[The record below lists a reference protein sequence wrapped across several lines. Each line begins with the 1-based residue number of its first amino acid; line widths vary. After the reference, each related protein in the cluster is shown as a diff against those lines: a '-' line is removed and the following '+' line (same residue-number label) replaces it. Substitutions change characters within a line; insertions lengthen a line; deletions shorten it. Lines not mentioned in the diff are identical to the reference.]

1 MSASKQQR
9 EEIVD
14 ISKKNRYIL
23 GASALLVALLL
34 LFAFF
39 RDRSHLIDA
48 KTANSLIEN
57 SLVEDAKIDGA
68 YLYFKSGGTYY
79 KVPKE
84 AIDLKKLYSLTPV
97 TVKET
102 NPYIADLLTIGFL
115 AILVIYLLRWARKNR
130 ELKEQQ
136 LNEQLQFASELQRP
150 SDIKPIL
157 SNITFKDVAG
167 INEVKEELEEIIDF
181 LKQPGK
187 YLNFGIRMPRGVLL
201 VGPPGVG
208 KTLIAKA
215 VAGEA
220 GVPFFYQSG
229 ASFVQIYVGMGAKR
243 VRELFK
249 RAKAAAPAIVFIDE
263 IDAVGKARGGM
274 RNDERE
280 ATLNQLLTEMDGFED
295 SSGVIVIAATNKIEM
310 LDDALL
316 RPGRFDRRVH
326 VSLPNKEERKS
337 ILKIYLANKPYHLDL
352 DEIAQ
357 MTVGFSGAALSS
369 LVNEAAIHAL
379 KSGKKIIETEDFLA
393 VKDKVL
399 LGKRKIL
406 TYSEREKEIQAA
418 YQAAKAVVAY
428 WLEVDF
434 DKIGLLSDYFQTSE
448 KEIISKT
455 DMMNR
460 IKVHLAGDA
469 MMHLHFNERF
479 TNAAQDLKEAQ
490 LVAHE
495 MVERYGMAGKLMGG
509 VNEEAQILD
518 EARSEVES
526 FVARAEEGI
535 VRLAEE
541 IMRREVISKEDVKE
555 LLHEIF

>member
-1 MSASKQQR
+1 M
-9 EEIVD
+9 D

-68 YLYFKSGGTYY
+68 YLYFKSGGAYY

-102 NPYIADLLTIGFL
+102 NPYMADLLTIGFL

-541 IMRREVISKEDVKE
+541 IIRREVISKEDVKE

>member
-1 MSASKQQR
+1 MD
-9 EEIVD
+9 V
-14 ISKKNRYIL
+14 SKKNRYIL
-23 GASALLVALLL
+23 GASTLLIALLL
-34 LFAFF
+34 LFVFV
-39 RDRSHLIDA
+39 RDRSRLIDA
-48 KTANSLIEN
+48 ATARNLIEN
-57 SLVEDAKIDGA
+57 SHIENTRIEGA
-68 YLYFKSGGTYY
+68 YLYFKSGNTLY

-84 AIDLKKLYSLTPV
+84 AIDLKKLYNRVPV
-97 TVKET
+97 TVKEP
-102 NPYIADLLTIGFL
+102 NPYLVDLLTFAFL
-115 AILVIYLLRWARKNR
+115 AVLIIYLLRWAKKNR

-136 LNEQLQFASELQRP
+136 LNEQIQFASELQRQ
-150 SDIKPIL
+150 SDIKPIA

-181 LKQPGK
+181 LRHPRK

-249 RAKAAAPAIVFIDE
+249 RAKAAAPAIIFIDE

-295 SSGVIVIAATNKIEM
+295 SSGIIVIAATNKIEM

-316 RPGRFDRRVH
+316 RPGRFDRRVY

-337 ILKIYLANKPYHLDL
+337 ILKIYLSNKPYNLDL
-352 DEIAQ
+352 DEIAH

-369 LVNEAAIHAL
+369 FVNEAAIHAL
-379 KSGKKIIETEDFLA
+379 KTGKKIIETEDFLA

-399 LGKRKIL
+399 LGKRRVL
-406 TYSEREKEIQAA
+406 TYSEEEKRIQAA
-418 YQAAKAVVAY
+418 YQAAKAITAY
-428 WLEVDF
+428 WHDVDF
-434 DKIGLLSDYFQTSE
+434 DKIGLLADNFHTSE
-448 KEIISKT
+448 KEIVSKT

-460 IKVHLAGDA
+460 IKVYLAGDV
-469 MMHLHFNERF
+469 MMHLHFNEHF
-479 TNAAQDLKEAQ
+479 TNAANDLKEAR
-490 LVAHE
+490 LIARD
-495 MVERYGMAGKLMGG
+495 MVEVYGMVEGPSTA
-509 VNEEAQILD
+509 VSQEEKILA
-518 EARSEVES
+518 EAKSDVES
-526 FVARAEEGI
+526 FVARTEERI
-535 VRLAEE
+535 IRLADEIIKREIVPKEE
-541 IMRREVISKEDVKE
+541 IKE
-555 LLHEIF
+555 LLDEIF

>member
-1 MSASKQQR
+1 M
-9 EEIVD
+9 EV
-14 ISKKNRYIL
+14 SKKNRYII
-23 GASALLVALLL
+23 AVSALLVALLL
-34 LFAFF
+34 LFAFL

-48 KTANSLIEN
+48 RTAQNLIDN

-68 YLYFKSGGTYY
+68 YLYFKSGREYY
-79 KVPKE
+79 KVPKD
-84 AIDLKKLYSLTPV
+84 AIDLKELYSTTAV
-97 TVKET
+97 AVKEA
-102 NPYIADLLTIGFL
+102 NPYMADLITAGFL
-115 AILVIYLLRWARKNR
+115 ALLVFYILRWARKNR

-136 LNEQLQFASELQRP
+136 LSEQIQFANELQRP
-150 SDIKPIL
+150 SDIKPIA

-167 INEVKEELEEIIDF
+167 INDVKEELEEIIDF
-181 LKQPGK
+181 LRHPGK

-316 RPGRFDRRVH
+316 RPGRFDRRVY

-369 LVNEAAIHAL
+369 LVNEAAIYAL
-379 KSGKKIIETEDFLA
+379 KTGKKIIETEDFLA

-406 TYSEREKEIQAA
+406 TYSEEEKRIQSA
-418 YQAAKAVVAY
+418 YQAAKAVTAY
-428 WLEVDF
+428 WLDVDF
-434 DKIGLLSDYFQTSE
+434 DKIGLLSDHFQTSE
-448 KEIISKT
+448 KEIVSKT

-460 IKVHLAGDA
+460 IKVYLAGDT
-469 MMHLHFNERF
+469 MMHLHFNEHY
-479 TNAAQDLKEAQ
+479 TNAANDLKEAR
-490 LVAHE
+490 LIARD
-495 MVERYGMAGKLMGG
+495 MVEHYGMAERFSAAAT
-509 VNEEAQILD
+509 EEEKILA
-518 EARSEVES
+518 EAKSDVES

-535 VRLAEE
+535 MRLADE
-541 IMRREVISKEDVKE
+541 IIRREIVSREDVKE

>member
-1 MSASKQQR
+1 M
-9 EEIVD
+9 EV
-14 ISKKNRYIL
+14 SKKNRYII
-23 GASALLVALLL
+23 AVSALLVALLL
-34 LFAFF
+34 IFAFL

-48 KTANSLIEN
+48 RTAQNLIDN
-57 SLVEDAKIDGA
+57 SLVEDAKIEGA
-68 YLYFKSGGTYY
+68 YLYFKSGREYY
-79 KVPKE
+79 KVPKD
-84 AIDLKKLYSLTPV
+84 AIDLKELYSTTAV
-97 TVKET
+97 AVKEP
-102 NPYIADLLTIGFL
+102 NPYMADLITAGFL
-115 AILVIYLLRWARKNR
+115 ALLVFYILRWARKNR

-136 LNEQLQFASELQRP
+136 LSEQIQFANELQRP
-150 SDIKPIL
+150 SDIKPIA

-167 INEVKEELEEIIDF
+167 INDVKEELEEVIDF
-181 LKQPGK
+181 LRHPGK

-316 RPGRFDRRVH
+316 RPGRFDRRVY

-369 LVNEAAIHAL
+369 LVNEAAIYAL
-379 KSGKKIIETEDFLA
+379 KTGKKIIETEDFLA

-406 TYSEREKEIQAA
+406 TYSEEEKRIQSA
-418 YQAAKAVVAY
+418 YQAAKAVTAY
-428 WLEVDF
+428 WLDVDF
-434 DKIGLLSDYFQTSE
+434 DKIGLLSDHFQTSE
-448 KEIISKT
+448 KEIVSKT

-460 IKVHLAGDA
+460 IKVYLAGDT
-469 MMHLHFNERF
+469 MMHLHFNEHY
-479 TNAAQDLKEAQ
+479 TNAANDLKEAR
-490 LVAHE
+490 LIARD
-495 MVERYGMAGKLMGG
+495 MVEHYGMAERFSAAAT
-509 VNEEAQILD
+509 EEEKILA
-518 EARSEVES
+518 EAKSDVES

-535 VRLAEE
+535 MRLADE
-541 IMRREVISKEDVKE
+541 IIRREIVSREDVKE

>member
-1 MSASKQQR
+1 MD
-9 EEIVD
+9 V
-14 ISKKNRYIL
+14 SKKNRYIL
-23 GASALLVALLL
+23 GASTLLIVLLL
-34 LFAFF
+34 LFVFV

-48 KTANSLIEN
+48 ATARNLIEN
-57 SLVEDAKIDGA
+57 SHIENTRIEGA
-68 YLYFKSGGTYY
+68 YLYFKSGNTFY

-84 AIDLKKLYSLTPV
+84 AIDLKKLYNRVPV
-97 TVKET
+97 TVKEP
-102 NPYIADLLTIGFL
+102 NPYLVDLLTFAFL
-115 AILVIYLLRWARKNR
+115 AVLILYLLRWAKKNR

-136 LNEQLQFASELQRP
+136 LNEQIQFASELQRQ
-150 SDIKPIL
+150 SDIKPIA
-157 SNITFKDVAG
+157 SNITSKDDAG

-181 LKQPGK
+181 LRQPRK

-249 RAKAAAPAIVFIDE
+249 RAKAAAPAIIFIDE

-295 SSGVIVIAATNKIEM
+295 SSGIIVIAATNKIEM

-316 RPGRFDRRVH
+316 RPGRFDRRVY

-337 ILKIYLANKPYHLDL
+337 ILKIYLSNKPYNLDL
-352 DEIAQ
+352 DEIAH

-369 LVNEAAIHAL
+369 FVNEAAIHAL
-379 KSGKKIIETEDFLA
+379 KTGKKIIETEDFLA

-399 LGKRKIL
+399 LGKRRVL
-406 TYSEREKEIQAA
+406 TYSEEEKRIQAA
-418 YQAAKAVVAY
+418 YQAAKAITAY
-428 WLEVDF
+428 WHDVDF
-434 DKIGLLSDYFQTSE
+434 DKIGLLADNFHTSE
-448 KEIISKT
+448 KEIVSKT

-460 IKVHLAGDA
+460 IKVYLAGDV
-469 MMHLHFNERF
+469 MMHLHFNEHF
-479 TNAAQDLKEAQ
+479 TNAADDLKEAR
-490 LVAHE
+490 LIARD
-495 MVERYGMAGKLMGG
+495 MVEVYGMVEGPSAA
-509 VNEEAQILD
+509 VSQEEKILA
-518 EARSEVES
+518 EAKSDVES
-526 FVARAEEGI
+526 FVARTEERI
-535 VRLAEE
+535 IRLADEIIKREIVPKEE
-541 IMRREVISKEDVKE
+541 IKE
-555 LLHEIF
+555 LLDEIF

>member
-1 MSASKQQR
+1 M
-9 EEIVD
+9 EV
-14 ISKKNRYIL
+14 SKKNRYII
-23 GASALLVALLL
+23 AVSALLVVSLL
-34 LFAFF
+34 LFALL

-48 KTANSLIEN
+48 QTAQSLIES

-68 YLYFKSGGTYY
+68 YLYFKSGKERY
-79 KVPKE
+79 KVPKD
-84 AIDLKKLYSLTPV
+84 AIDLKELYKTTAV
-97 TVKET
+97 AVKEP
-102 NPYIADLLTIGFL
+102 NPYLADLITVGIL
-115 AILVIYLLRWARKNR
+115 ALLVVYLLRWARKNR

-136 LNEQLQFASELQRP
+136 LSEQIQFASELQRP
-150 SDIKPIL
+150 SDIKPMV

-167 INEVKEELEEIIDF
+167 INDVKEELEEIIDF
-181 LKQPGK
+181 LRHPGK
-187 YLNFGIRMPRGVLL
+187 YLSFGIRMPRGVLL

-316 RPGRFDRRVH
+316 RPGRFDRRVY

-337 ILKIYLANKPYHLDL
+337 ILRIYLANKPYHLDL
-352 DEIAQ
+352 EEIAQ

-379 KSGKKIIETEDFLA
+379 KTGKKIIEEEDFIA

-406 TYSEREKEIQAA
+406 TYSEEEKRIQSA
-418 YQAAKAVVAY
+418 YQAAKAVTAY
-428 WLEVDF
+428 WLDVEF
-434 DKIGLLSDYFQTSE
+434 DKIGLLGDNFQRSE
-448 KEIISKT
+448 KEIVSKT

-460 IKVHLAGDA
+460 IKVYLAGDA
-469 MMHLHFNERF
+469 MMHLHFNEHY
-479 TNAAQDLKEAQ
+479 TNAANDLKEAR
-490 LVAHE
+490 LIARD
-495 MVERYGMAGKLMGG
+495 MVEHYSMVESFGTAAAEEEKILM
-509 VNEEAQILD
+509 EAKSD
-518 EARSEVES
+518 VES

-535 VRLAEE
+535 MRLAEE
-541 IMRREVISKEDVKE
+541 IIRRETVSREDVKE
-555 LLHEIF
+555 LLNEIF

>member
-1 MSASKQQR
+1 MISRRKRGATV
-9 EEIVD
+9 EV
-14 ISKKNRYIL
+14 SKKNRYII
-23 GASALLVALLL
+23 AVSALLVALLL
-34 LFAFF
+34 LFAFL

-48 KTANSLIEN
+48 RTAQNLIDN

-68 YLYFKSGGTYY
+68 YLYFKSGREYY
-79 KVPKE
+79 KVPKD
-84 AIDLKKLYSLTPV
+84 AIDLKELYSTTAV
-97 TVKET
+97 AVKEA
-102 NPYIADLLTIGFL
+102 NPYMADLITAGFL
-115 AILVIYLLRWARKNR
+115 ALLVFYILRWARKNR

-136 LNEQLQFASELQRP
+136 LSEQIQFANELQRP
-150 SDIKPIL
+150 SDIKPIA

-167 INEVKEELEEIIDF
+167 INDVKEELEEIIDF
-181 LKQPGK
+181 LRHPGK

-316 RPGRFDRRVH
+316 RPGRFDRRVY

-369 LVNEAAIHAL
+369 LVNEAAIYAL
-379 KSGKKIIETEDFLA
+379 KTGKKIIETEDFLA

-406 TYSEREKEIQAA
+406 TYSEEEKRIQSA
-418 YQAAKAVVAY
+418 YQAAKAVTAY
-428 WLEVDF
+428 WLDVDF
-434 DKIGLLSDYFQTSE
+434 DKIGLLSDHFQTSE
-448 KEIISKT
+448 KEIVSKT

-460 IKVHLAGDA
+460 IKVYLAGDT
-469 MMHLHFNERF
+469 MMHLHFNEHY
-479 TNAAQDLKEAQ
+479 TNAANDLKEAR
-490 LVAHE
+490 LIARD
-495 MVERYGMAGKLMGG
+495 MVEHYGMAERFSAAAT
-509 VNEEAQILD
+509 EEEKILA
-518 EARSEVES
+518 EAKSDVES

-535 VRLAEE
+535 MRLADE
-541 IMRREVISKEDVKE
+541 IIRREIVSREDVKE

>member
-1 MSASKQQR
+1 MD
-9 EEIVD
+9 V
-14 ISKKNRYIL
+14 SKKNRYIL
-23 GASALLVALLL
+23 GASTLLIVLLL
-34 LFAFF
+34 LFVFV

-48 KTANSLIEN
+48 ATARNLIEN
-57 SLVEDAKIDGA
+57 SHIENTRIEGA
-68 YLYFKSGGTYY
+68 YLYFKSGNTFY

-84 AIDLKKLYSLTPV
+84 AIDLKKLYNRVPV
-97 TVKET
+97 TVKEP
-102 NPYIADLLTIGFL
+102 NPYLVDLLTFAFL
-115 AILVIYLLRWARKNR
+115 AVLILYLLRWAKKNR

-136 LNEQLQFASELQRP
+136 LNEQIQFASELQRQ
-150 SDIKPIL
+150 SDIKPIA

-181 LKQPGK
+181 LRQPRK

-249 RAKAAAPAIVFIDE
+249 RAKAAAPAIIFIDE

-295 SSGVIVIAATNKIEM
+295 SSGIIVIAATNKIEM

-316 RPGRFDRRVH
+316 RPGRFDRRVY

-337 ILKIYLANKPYHLDL
+337 ILKIYLSNKPYNLDL
-352 DEIAQ
+352 DEIAH

-369 LVNEAAIHAL
+369 FVNEAAIHAL
-379 KSGKKIIETEDFLA
+379 KTGKKIIETEDFLA

-399 LGKRKIL
+399 LGKRRVL
-406 TYSEREKEIQAA
+406 TYSEEEKRIQAA
-418 YQAAKAVVAY
+418 YQAAKAITAY
-428 WLEVDF
+428 WHDVDF
-434 DKIGLLSDYFQTSE
+434 DKIGLLADNFHTSE
-448 KEIISKT
+448 KEIVSKT

-460 IKVHLAGDA
+460 IKVYLAGDV
-469 MMHLHFNERF
+469 MMHLHFNEHF
-479 TNAAQDLKEAQ
+479 TNAADDLKEAR
-490 LVAHE
+490 LIARD
-495 MVERYGMAGKLMGG
+495 MVEVYGMVEGPSAA
-509 VNEEAQILD
+509 VSQEEKILA
-518 EARSEVES
+518 EAKSDVES
-526 FVARAEEGI
+526 FVARTEERI
-535 VRLAEE
+535 IRLADEIIKREIVPKEE
-541 IMRREVISKEDVKE
+541 IKE
-555 LLHEIF
+555 LLDEIF

>member
-1 MSASKQQR
+1 M
-9 EEIVD
+9 D

-68 YLYFKSGGTYY
+68 YLYFKSGGAYY

-102 NPYIADLLTIGFL
+102 NPYMADLLTIGFL

>member
-1 MSASKQQR
+1 M
-9 EEIVD
+9 E

-23 GASALLVALLL
+23 GVSAMLVALLL

-48 KTANSLIEN
+48 TTANSLIEN
-57 SLVEDAKIDGA
+57 SLVSDAKIDGA
-68 YLYFKSGGTYY
+68 YLYFKSGGAYY
-79 KVPKE
+79 RVPKD
-84 AIDLKKLYSLTPV
+84 AIDLKKLYASTPV

-102 NPYIADLLTIGFL
+102 NPYLADLLTIAFL
-115 AILVIYLLRWARKNR
+115 ALLVIYLLRWARKNR

-136 LNEQLQFASELQRP
+136 INEQLQFASELQRP
-150 SDIKPIL
+150 SDIKPIV

-167 INEVKEELEEIIDF
+167 ISEVKEELEEIIDF

-187 YLNFGIRMPRGVLL
+187 YLDFGIRMPRGVLL

-316 RPGRFDRRVH
+316 RPGRFDRRVY

-337 ILKIYLANKPYHLDL
+337 ILKIYLANKPHRLEL

-379 KSGKKIIETEDFLA
+379 KTGKKIIETEDFLA

-406 TYSEREKEIQAA
+406 TYTEEEKRIQAA

-434 DKIGLLSDYFQTSE
+434 DKIGLLTDYFQTSE
-448 KEIISKT
+448 KEIVSKT
-455 DMMNR
+455 DMINR

-469 MMHLHFNERF
+469 MMHLHFNEHF

-490 LVAHE
+490 MVARD
-495 MVERYGMAGKLMGG
+495 MVEHYGMAERLMGG
-509 VNEEAQILD
+509 VSEEEQILT

-535 VRLAEE
+535 IRLADE
-541 IMRREVISKEDVKE
+541 ILRREVISKEDVKE